1 MATKKQIKKL
11 ARLYV
16 ISKIHYAEPTKNFAD
31 SDLTELEISQLS
43 IELDKIKKKLI
54 KKGDKFHNN
63 YAEQVKIVC
72 GG

>member
-1 MATKKQIKKL
+1 MATKKEIKKL

-16 ISKIHYAEPTKNFAD
+16 ISKIHYAKPADNFKA
-31 SDLTELEISQLS
+31 SSLTDVEISQLV
-43 IELDKIKKKLI
+43 IELDKIKKKLL

-63 YAEQVKIVC
+63 YAEQVKLVC

>member
-1 MATKKQIKKL
+1 MATKREIKKL

-16 ISKIHYAEPTKNFAD
+16 ISKIHYAEPEKNYKESNLTK
-31 SDLTELEISQLS
+31 LEIGQLA
-43 IELDKIKKKLI
+43 IELDKMKKKLL
-54 KKGDKFHNN
+54 KKGDKFHSN